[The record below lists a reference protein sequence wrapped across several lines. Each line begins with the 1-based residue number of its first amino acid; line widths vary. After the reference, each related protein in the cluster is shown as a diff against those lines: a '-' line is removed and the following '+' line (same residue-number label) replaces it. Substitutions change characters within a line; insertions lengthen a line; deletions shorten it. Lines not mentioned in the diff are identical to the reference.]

1 MKLLTAFEYPVWNF
15 QSKNAPLPQEFLS
28 YKMSTT
34 NEILIGKIILL
45 NGISKLGGG
54 GVNHYYRILQQK
66 QLIIIVLKSNN
77 FV

>member
-15 QSKNAPLPQEFLS
+15 QSKNASLPQEFLS

-54 GVNHYYRILQQK
+54 VNHYYRILQQK

>member
-15 QSKNAPLPQEFLS
+15 QSKNASLPQEFLS

-54 GVNHYYRILQQK
+54 G
-66 QLIIIVLKSNN
+66 KSLLSNTPTKATYNN
-77 FV
+77 CIEIK